1 MKKLIITAHPNP
13 KGFTHSIA
21 ERFIAVSQQHD
32 HECFLM
38 NLYSD
43 ERKQDYLTL
52 GEDNKPLPDA
62 KRVAVQDK
70 IAWADELVFI
80 FPLWNFDAP
89 AVMKN
94 WVDTNF
100 SSGFAYRYKPGSLL
114 PHRFLT
120 GKSARIL
127 LTAGSSSW
135 VIRTLG
141 FGLFLIWAIA
151 RLFYVGINLK
161 SYTVF
166 GKVPVRKSHEEREE
180 MLANVARI
188 AKK

>member
-21 ERFIAVSQQHD
+21 ERFIAVSEQHD

-38 NLYSD
+38 NLYAE
-43 ERKQDYLTL
+43 ERKQDYLLL
-52 GEDNKPLPDA
+52 GEDNKPLPDV
-62 KRVAVQDK
+62 KRTAVQEK

-80 FPLWNFDAP
+80 FPLWSFDAP

-94 WVDTNF
+94 RVDVNF
-100 SSGFAYRYKPGSLL
+100 SSGFAYRFKPGSLL

-120 GKSARIL
+120 GKTARIFY
-127 LTAGSSSW
+127 TAGSPSR
-135 VIRTLG
+135 VLRTFGL
-141 FGLFLIWAIA
+141 GLFLIWAIA
-151 RLFYVGINLK
+151 RLFYVGITLK

-166 GKVPVRKSHEEREE
+166 GKVPARTLPEEREE